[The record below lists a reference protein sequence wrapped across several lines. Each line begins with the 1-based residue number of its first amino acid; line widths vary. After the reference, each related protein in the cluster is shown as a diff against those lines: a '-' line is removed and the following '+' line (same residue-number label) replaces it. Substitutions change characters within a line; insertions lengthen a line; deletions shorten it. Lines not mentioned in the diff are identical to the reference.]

1 MIKEIKEAD
10 NVINELNGVTYEK
23 AEMLRAR
30 LEKCTSSVSDLQV
43 QSSHKTHSREDALLL
58 LAETT
63 SLLDNAQESLKGIY
77 KRIEDRDL
85 RIYFDKNYMLNGYS
99 ANEKNRIL
107 EEKYGIGKNRINKI
121 CRKIEKKHK
130 STP

>member
-23 AEMLRAR
+23 TEMLRAR

-85 RIYFDKNYMLNGYS
+85 RIYFDKVYFHLTN
-99 ANEKNRIL
+99 AQL
-107 EEKYGIGKNRINKI
+107 EEKYGIGKRQIQKI
-121 CRKIEKKHK
+121 CKKIQKIR
-130 STP
+130 